1 MKQLTISYLDHFLTL
16 CDPSGRTA
24 VPVPHGWLEMDDS
37 SLDECF
43 SQLLAGHHVWAWC
56 HHGIR
61 HLLQYLKAHYC
72 LVKAAGGVVEAP
84 DGDRLV
90 ILREGRYDLP
100 KGMVERG
107 ESLPAAALREV
118 GEETG
123 LQKVAVE
130 RLLLKTYHIYDK
142 YGGWHL
148 KQTSW
153 FAMRTSEKEA
163 TTPQLEEGITQAL
176 WLPRE
181 ECVERLTHSFAS
193 LQLVAAKL

>member
-100 KGMVERG
+100 KGTHF
-107 ESLPAAALREV
+107 LAPADCGDLRFEGDMMLIV
-118 GEETG
+118 S
-123 LQKVAVE
+123 
-130 RLLLKTYHIYDK
+130 
-142 YGGWHL
+142 HL
-148 KQTSW
+148 
-153 FAMRTSEKEA
+153 
-163 TTPQLEEGITQAL
+163 
-176 WLPRE
+176 
-181 ECVERLTHSFAS
+181 
-193 LQLVAAKL
+193 